1 MSNKRA
7 LYFLLL
13 VSCAYAIAGS
23 GIAYGQSTATFSLV
37 GTVKEVGS
45 NPVGP
50 AEYTVAVD
58 ESSFIPRN
66 DGATDDDGAYG
77 FSFLDFTGGTVSVG
91 DELTLTAVEAATG
104 SIRGTVVYTVTV
116 EDVTASPAGASVDI
130 LLSGVSIT
138 ATPASVFANGTDT
151 SDLTIV
157 VQHQDGTLESGDAP
171 IVTAPVGT
179 VSPVENVGDGTYT
192 AVYTAPSLDFEGSI
206 TDTISVTSI
215 ILGESAETQIA
226 LEMIPA
232 ETPPAE
238 VNILVISGTVYQHD
252 GVTPVSGATVDVSV
266 ADLSQSAVTE
276 AAGTYNVTFLNVL
289 EAAATAGDAVSIVA
303 TDSDGLQRGALE
315 FVLANEDLG
324 ALGSAS
330 LERDV
335 ITDIKEA
342 TSLLAVS
349 GTVFLI
355 DGETLATAGVSVLI
369 ENSAQSLELSAV
381 TEENGT
387 YAITFFNPLEVVAE
401 TGDRLILNVS
411 GPSDQGDVI
420 DSVEYV
426 LTAEDIEAKQLSW
439 DAVVDLTPEPTT
451 LLVVDGLVR
460 NPDGSLAGAG
470 ISVSVSLID
479 STGVEP
485 PREQAVETAA
495 NGTYTVTFFDPIAPV
510 AGVAHSLYIEAQPVG
525 LDAYTHSITPVSS
538 SNVLTQRA
546 TVDLDLLV
554 YSPDSDHAQ
563 ISVAAIDDQSA
574 LSDDELT
581 IYSDS
586 ETVQLA
592 VTILNRSEHPLQSVV
607 VQISA
612 DSDEAGW
619 TDIATLQEDDLDA
632 PVLWTIDNFEAL
644 IAIAESV
651 RVRAVATNVFSLV
664 QATAVVVNVPLSAA
678 ATPLKIGTEITEIT
692 DGTAVVEANDDG
704 VFILGG
710 LMAEGVEAPMAVF
723 TVKPADEV
731 DRVAGVN
738 LLVSLRLAAHVPGD
752 AVELES
758 TVSEL
763 PDADGAY
770 TVTVAD
776 LGELGEGG
784 EFLFQAVA
792 VDATGV
798 AEAVDLSYAISVNV
812 VNETIPVPGPE
823 VIALEAVSASS
834 NAESD
839 AVQGSLT
846 LRAFTESV
854 TAPDVTAVQFQIKRR
869 GAEEWSAL
877 GEATESTLVDEPTVD
892 DLLVILESILESIVD
907 GDESEADAPDAYR
920 LWILEDVDTT
930 LLEDTIPQRHHSEEI
945 TATVDNDENPYVVRA
960 VALDSDA
967 TEYIGGVGA
976 TVEVSVHNLPP
987 IAPLEIGTQITAV
1000 NDVAGAVSI
1009 DEDGRFQL
1017 GGVVSADVAPPAVT
1031 LTVAPA
1037 ADASRVSGVRV
1048 LFNARNADGSM
1059 GEPVHVEDQSAEL
1072 VDGLY
1077 TVTIPDVSVLT
1088 PDGEYIIQAVAID
1101 ALGVGG
1107 ILEEQNAEF
1116 AIVANVVNF
1125 VPPSFADV
1133 NVLSVGGRSVAETI
1147 EASPSGVL
1155 VGSPATTAQSF
1166 SFQLQAAG
1174 LITGDIDV
1182 LVDDVSAR
1190 ANGHLEVAAVALNR
1204 ESAASTLT
1212 QLFTITVDT
1221 STFEDG
1227 AHALAGRITK
1237 RNGSVA
1243 FALPGLFVD
1252 RTPPIV
1258 NVLSPLAGHE
1268 VSALLTLH
1276 TEHSDGAGSGI
1287 DSSDAA
1293 AVEVELS
1300 RLAPPDEIEM
1310 TVEPSQIAK
1319 NDNGLVYTRTDAL
1332 EGGAYRAHVR
1342 VTDRGGNTGT
1352 ASSEFTVVGSDPPVP
1367 DSTPPSISQV
1377 SPLGVV
1383 TTADV
1388 ELSFLAFDEQ
1398 SGVTEVSIALDG
1410 DTPIQGATRSVTG
1423 LTAGAHTATA
1433 FASNGVGLQTDFSW
1447 TFTVEITLP
1456 PPPPPPDV
1464 VPPTIVTN
1472 SPQGL
1477 VREERPRISASATDE
1492 SGIRNIDF
1500 RVFDSALRQ
1509 IPAGTETFDGTTSGF
1524 FIPEGAMANG
1534 TYTVAVDVT
1543 DNSGNVTKASWSF
1556 TLEADNAPPVIG
1568 SISPQGLVR
1577 DKTPRIT
1584 VSVTDDVSGVE
1595 SVDFRVF
1602 DSNLRGIPGIDTFE
1616 GGTTAFFTPLSGMRN
1631 DTYTVGVNAIDKSGN
1646 LATTTWSFTLE
1657 ADDSPPV
1664 IGVTSPQGIVRDATP
1679 RISAAITDDLSGI
1692 RSVDFRVFDSDVR
1705 GIAGIDTFEG
1715 GTTAYFTPLNPMR
1728 NGTYTVG
1735 INVTDKSGNLATTT
1749 WSFTVEVDKMPPVIA
1764 SVSPE
1769 GIIRPEG
1776 PIISASA
1783 SDDLSGIGTMQITL
1797 RDAELRAI
1805 AGRTVF
1811 EGGTSANFVPDAP
1824 LAFGTYYVAVRAT
1837 DKSGNLATA
1846 NWSFTVESQGGA
1858 AVLDVRNYPNPFS
1871 ASTKLSFT
1879 LTRQANVNIQI
1890 FDLTLRPVRVL
1901 QNGPLPAGPVNIAW
1915 DAKSGNGEALAR
1927 GVYFC
1932 QIIVQ
1937 DDLRSEHRVL
1947 KMALTGNGN

>member
-1 MSNKRA
+1 
-7 LYFLLL
+7 
-13 VSCAYAIAGS
+13 
-23 GIAYGQSTATFSLV
+23 
-37 GTVKEVGS
+37 
-45 NPVGP
+45 
-50 AEYTVAVD
+50 
-58 ESSFIPRN
+58 
-66 DGATDDDGAYG
+66 
-77 FSFLDFTGGTVSVG
+77 
-91 DELTLTAVEAATG
+91 
-104 SIRGTVVYTVTV
+104 VTV

-130 LLSGVSIT
+130 PLSGVSIT
-138 ATPASVFANGTDT
+138 ATPASVLANGTDT

-157 VQHQDGTLESGDAP
+157 VQHQDGTLEADDSP
-171 IVTAPVGT
+171 IVTAAAGT
-179 VSPVENVGDGTYT
+179 VSAVENVGDGSYT
-192 AVYTAPSLDFEGSI
+192 ALYTSPSLDLDAST
-206 TDTISVTSI
+206 TDTISVTST
-215 ILGESAETQIA
+215 ILEESAEAQIT
-226 LEMIPA
+226 LDMIPGD
-232 ETPPAE
+232 TPPAE

-266 ADLSQSAVTE
+266 ADIAQSSVTE
-276 AAGTYNVTFLNVL
+276 AAGTYSVTFLNVL
-289 EAAATAGDAVSIVA
+289 EPAATAGDAVSVVA

-315 FVLANEDLG
+315 FVLSNDVLG
-324 ALGSAS
+324 VLGSAS

-335 ITDIKEA
+335 ITDIKEG

-369 ENSAQSLELSAV
+369 ENSAQSVELSAV
-381 TEENGT
+381 TEQNGT
-387 YAITFFNPLEVVAE
+387 YAITFFNPLAVVAE

-411 GPSDQGDVI
+411 GPTDEGDVI

-439 DAVVDLTPEPTT
+439 DAVVDLTPEPTS
-451 LLVVDGLVR
+451 LLVVDGVVR

-479 STGVEP
+479 STGVDA
-485 PREQAVETAA
+485 PRDQAVETAA

-510 AGVAHSLYIEAQPVG
+510 AGVGHSLYIEAQPVG
-525 LDAYTHSITPVSS
+525 LDAYTHSITPISS

-554 YSPDSDHAQ
+554 YSPDSDHAE
-563 ISVAAIDDQSA
+563 ISVAAIDEQSA
-574 LSDDELT
+574 VSEDELT

-586 ETVQLA
+586 ETVQLT
-592 VTILNRSEHPLQSVV
+592 VTILNRSEHPLQSVA
-607 VQISA
+607 VQISP

-632 PVLWTIDNFEAL
+632 PVLWTIDNFDEL
-644 IAIAESV
+644 IAMGESV

-664 QATAVVVNVPLSAA
+664 QSTAVAVNVPLSAA
-678 ATPLKIGTEITEIT
+678 LTPLKIGTEITEIT
-692 DGTAVVEANDDG
+692 DGTTVIEANDDG

-710 LMAEGVEAPMAVF
+710 LIAEGVEAPMAVL

-731 DRVAGVN
+731 DRVAGLS
-738 LLVSLRLAAHVPGD
+738 LLVSVRLAGDVPGD
-752 AVELES
+752 GLELDA

-776 LGELGEGG
+776 LAALGEGG

-792 VDATGV
+792 VDAMGV

-823 VIALEAVSASS
+823 VIALEVVSDTS
-834 NAESD
+834 NPESD
-839 AVQGSLT
+839 ALQGSIT

-854 TAPDVTAVQFQIKRR
+854 SAPDVVAVQFQIKRR
-869 GAEEWSAL
+869 DAAEWSAL
-877 GEATESTLVDEPTVD
+877 GEATESTLVEEPTVD
-892 DLLVILESILESIVD
+892 DLLVILESILESILD
-907 GDESEADAPDAYR
+907 GDESEADAPEVYR
-920 LWILEDVDTT
+920 TWILDSVDTT
-930 LLEDTIPQRHHSEEI
+930 ILEDTIPQRHHSEEI
-945 TATVDNDENPYVVRA
+945 TATAENDENPYVVRA
-960 VALDSDA
+960 VAVDSDG

-976 TVEVSVHNLPP
+976 TDEISVHNLPP

-1000 NDVAGAVSI
+1000 NDVAGAVPI
-1009 DEDGRFQL
+1009 DEDGSFQL

-1037 ADASRVSGVRV
+1037 AAASRVAGVRV

-1077 TVTIPDVSVLT
+1077 TVIIPDVSVLS

-1101 ALGVGG
+1101 ALGIGG
-1107 ILEEQNAEF
+1107 ILEEQNSEF
-1116 AIVANVVNF
+1116 AIVANVLNF
-1125 VPPSFADV
+1125 APPSFADV
-1133 NVLSVGGRSVAETI
+1133 NVLSVVGRSVSETI
-1147 EASPSGVL
+1147 DAFPSGVL
-1155 VGSPATTAQSF
+1155 VGSPATTAQTF
-1166 SFQLQAAG
+1166 SFQLQAEG

-1182 LVDDVSAR
+1182 LVDDISAR
-1190 ANGHLEVAAVALNR
+1190 ANGHLEIVAVALNR
-1204 ESAASTLT
+1204 ESAASSLT

-1227 AHALAGRITK
+1227 AHALVGRITK
-1237 RNGSVA
+1237 RNGSVP
-1243 FALPGLFVD
+1243 FALPGLLVD
-1252 RTPPIV
+1252 RTPPTV

-1276 TEHSDGAGSGI
+1276 TEHTDGAGSGI
-1287 DSSDAA
+1287 DSSDPAA
-1293 AVEVELS
+1293 IEVELS
-1300 RLAPPDEIEM
+1300 KLAPPDEIEM
-1310 TVEPSQIAK
+1310 TVEASQIAK

-1332 EGGAYRAHVR
+1332 DGGAYRAYVR

-1352 ASSEFTVVGSDPPVP
+1352 ASSEFTVVGTDPPIP
-1367 DSTPPSISQV
+1367 DTTPPSISQV

-1383 TTADV
+1383 TGADV

-1410 DTPIQGATRSVTG
+1410 DAPIQGATRSVTA

-1433 FASNGVGLQTDFSW
+1433 FASNGSGLETEFSW
-1447 TFTVEITLP
+1447 TFTVEITPPPPP

-1464 VPPTIVTN
+1464 LPPTIVAN

-1477 VREERPRISASATDE
+1477 VREDRPRISASATDE

-1500 RVFDSALRQ
+1500 RVFDTALRQ

-1556 TLEADNAPPVIG
+1556 TLEADNAPPVIS

-1577 DKTPRIT
+1577 DDTPRIT

-1602 DSNLRGIPGIDTFE
+1602 DSKLRGIPGIDTFE

-1631 DTYTVGVNAIDKSGN
+1631 DTYTVGVNVIDKSGN

-1715 GTTAYFTPLNPMR
+1715 GTTAYFTPLNAMR
-1728 NGTYTVG
+1728 NDTYTVG

-1769 GIIRPEG
+1769 GIIRPDG

-1811 EGGTSANFVPDAP
+1811 EGGTSANFVPDAT

-1901 QNGPLPAGPVNIAW
+1901 QSGPLPAGPVNIGW
-1915 DAKSGNGEALAR
+1915 DAKTGNGEALAR